1 MNQSNANAESYK
13 KKYERLLQND
23 GSTER
28 SRSFTAKANEHDDSN
43 SHQLNYNNI
52 DLSSVYGSVKSA
64 ASKAETVASGVSGFA
79 QHARSLVMNS
89 GFNCVAPASGGRND
103 VSHDDDDDINTND
116 DSEFD
121 SNPPRPHGRGR
132 STQERSRSRPKT
144 AATSQNSRF
153 QEYSRSPHR
162 VDI

>member
-1 MNQSNANAESYK
+1 MVKAQKEGFV
-13 KKYERLLQND
+13 ERSIASSKTN
-23 GSTER
+23 GST
-28 SRSFTAKANEHDDSN
+28 NPVDDTN
-43 SHQLNYNNI
+43 SVQYSNI
-52 DLSSVYGSVKSA
+52 DLTSVYGSVKSA

-89 GFNCVAPASGGRND
+89 GFNCVAPSTTDKNINVD
-103 VSHDDDDDINTND
+103 DEDDDDMMESHA

-121 SNPPRPHGRGR
+121 ANPPAVHQQHSIPVSRGR
-132 STQERSRSRPKT
+132 STQGRSRSRPKT
-144 AATSQNSRF
+144 NAVSQNQRF

>member
-1 MNQSNANAESYK
+1 MVSAQKEGFV
-13 KKYERLLQND
+13 E
-23 GSTER
+23 
-28 SRSFTAKANEHDDSN
+28 RSFTTTRTHDGTTITNDDNNSN
-43 SHQLNYNNI
+43 SHYNNI

-89 GFNCVAPASGGRND
+89 GFNCVAPTNND
-103 VSHDDDDDINTND
+103 NHNTRSRDDGDDDGMLDSQDG
-116 DSEFD
+116 SEFD
-121 SNPPRPHGRGR
+121 SNPPIQQHQRSTTRVPRGR
-132 STQERSRSRPKT
+132 STNSRSRSRPKT
-144 AATSQNSRF
+144 TLQNQRF